1 MLEDQSLSMLSCVV
15 VDELHMVGDQ
25 DRGYQLEL
33 LLTKL
38 RYAAAACEGDPAG
51 GGDEYPPEDCLAEG
65 LQVVG
70 MSATLPNV
78 DVVARWTG
86 WEGGGARGRRAGGG
100 LSARSIYRLAPPWPA
115 SQHLRLEAHGEA
127 PQPRTT
133 SAPAGG

>member
-1 MLEDQSLSMLSCVV
+1 MLEDQTLSMLSCVV

-38 RYAAAACEGDPAG
+38 RYAAAACEGEPG
-51 GGDEYPPEDCLAEG
+51 GGGGGGEEYPPEDCLAEG

-78 DVVARWTG
+78 DIVARWVDLS
-86 WEGGGARGRRAGGG
+86 EGRARARRMRAQG
-100 LSARSIYRLAPPWPA
+100 SCCDRPSSSVA
-115 SQHLRLEAHGEA
+115 
-127 PQPRTT
+127 TV
-133 SAPAGG
+133 